1 MPERPENIRQGC
13 LKSRLSVAA
22 LALWMLLAGSGLAVG
37 QPVPSTGGPP
47 PSDPRPVP
55 DGPGKA
61 RRVLLLFGAPR
72 LTPAIEAVDT
82 AIRSTIESRSP
93 VPVTFYT
100 EYLDFTLFG
109 GDEPQPELRALL
121 QRKYA
126 TRPIDLI
133 VAIASRPLRVA
144 LRNRKDLFSNAPVV
158 FVSVD
163 PKAAADLRL
172 DADVTGTWLHI
183 GWTETLDLARR
194 LQPDIRRAVV
204 IGGVTPA
211 DRVWLDQAR
220 QQLAMRSGSVE
231 VEYLA
236 GLGLEDV
243 LKAVAALPTR
253 TVVLVGPFL
262 RDVTGRDFVM
272 PEAIGQIAASSSVPT
287 YGVMDSAVGAGA
299 VGGHVVSFEAH
310 GRIAA
315 DLALRVLAGERPP
328 PTEASTTVSMV
339 DARQLARW
347 HLDARRLPA
356 GTVVRFREP
365 SLWERHRWAII
376 LVLSVLAGQ
385 TLVVAALL
393 FERRRRQRAQ
403 AALEDRL
410 RFETLLTEIS
420 AGFADP
426 PGGVLREPDRTARPA
441 DSVDDLVREG
451 LRRIAQGLGAE
462 GASLWRFSTSGASL
476 TVSWSQQGLSAPPA
490 EVSLDDFPFLRTRVM
505 QGETLRFLSLDE
517 LPSEASVDRQSLA
530 RYEVRSLVAVPL
542 EVADP
547 DRRTISCLT
556 LRNGRTWPDD
566 VVQRLRT
573 VGEVF
578 AGALARAQAEA
589 ALSES
594 EARFRSMADNA
605 PVLIWMSGLD
615 KGCTFFNKGWL
626 DFTGRP
632 MAKELGSGWVEGVH
646 PDDVDRCLDTYVSA
660 FDLRQPFSME
670 YRLRRHD
677 GQYRTIVD
685 RGVPRFAPDGTL
697 VGYIGCADDITER
710 KRGEELPRQVLEAA
724 PNAMIMANQD
734 GRITLVNAAVETVF
748 GYAREEL
755 IGSAIEILVPER
767 VRSHH
772 PGDRTHYF
780 ADPRVRM
787 MGAGRELYGRRKD
800 GSAVPVEIGLTP
812 IQTPEGLFVLASVI
826 DITARKA
833 AELDAER
840 HRAELAHVERI
851 STMGQLATSLA
862 HELNQPLTA
871 ILANAQTAQ
880 EWLSR
885 ASPDL
890 AEIRETVDDI
900 ITEDIRASEVI
911 RRMRGLIRKGELRS
925 DAVDVNELARDVTRL
940 AANDALLRGASIE
953 CDLSPALP
961 TVRGDVVQFQQVL
974 LNLLVNGLH
983 AVAEQPSPR
992 RRVIVRTAS
1001 RDGGVEVSV
1010 QDTGKGIAESD
1021 LQQVFAPF
1029 YSTKGEGLG
1038 VGLSISRS
1046 IVETYG
1052 GRIWA
1057 ENNPDGGAIF
1067 RVRLPAGSTAA
1078 EPPDH
1083 SADLPG

>member
-1 MPERPENIRQGC
+1 
-13 LKSRLSVAA
+13 
-22 LALWMLLAGSGLAVG
+22 ML
-37 QPVPSTGGPP
+37 
-47 PSDPRPVP
+47 
-55 DGPGKA
+55 
-61 RRVLLLFGAPR
+61 
-72 LTPAIEAVDT
+72 E
-82 AIRSTIESRSP
+82 
-93 VPVTFYT
+93 
-100 EYLDFTLFG
+100 
-109 GDEPQPELRALL
+109 
-121 QRKYA
+121 RKYA

-133 VAIASRPLRVA
+133 VALASRPLRVA

-172 DADVTGTWLHI
+172 DADVTGTWLRI

-220 QQLAMRSGSVE
+220 QQLAVRSGSVE
-231 VEYLA
+231 VEYVT
-236 GLGLEDV
+236 GPSLEDV
-243 LKAVAALPTR
+243 LKTVAVLPTR

-310 GRIAA
+310 GRTAA

-339 DARQLARW
+339 DARQFARW

-376 LVLSVLAGQ
+376 LILSVLAGQ
-385 TLVVAALL
+385 TLVAALL

-410 RFETLLTEIS
+410 RLEMLLTEIS

-426 PGGVLREPDRTARPA
+426 PGGVLRDPDRTSRPA

-517 LPSEASVDRQSLA
+517 LPSEASVDRESFT

-542 EVADP
+542 EVTDP

-556 LRNGRTWPDD
+556 LRNVRTWPDD

-573 VGEVF
+573 VGKVF

-632 MAKELGSGWVEGVH
+632 MAKELGSGWVDGVH
-646 PDDVDRCLDTYVSA
+646 PDDVDRCLETYVSA
-660 FDLRQPFSME
+660 FDLRHPFSME

-710 KRGEELPRQVLEAA
+710 KRGEELPGQVLEAA

-734 GRITLVNAAVETVF
+734 GRITLMNAAVETVF

-755 IGSAIEILVPER
+755 IGSAIEILVPS
-767 VRSHH
+767 VC
-772 PGDRTHYF
+772 
-780 ADPRVRM
+780 
-787 MGAGRELYGRRKD
+787 
-800 GSAVPVEIGLTP
+800 GLTTRAIAPTTSP
-812 IQTPEGLFVLASVI
+812 IPVCG
-826 DITARKA
+826 
-833 AELDAER
+833 
-840 HRAELAHVERI
+840 
-851 STMGQLATSLA
+851 
-862 HELNQPLTA
+862 
-871 ILANAQTAQ
+871 
-880 EWLSR
+880 
-885 ASPDL
+885 
-890 AEIRETVDDI
+890 
-900 ITEDIRASEVI
+900 
-911 RRMRGLIRKGELRS
+911 
-925 DAVDVNELARDVTRL
+925 
-940 AANDALLRGASIE
+940 
-953 CDLSPALP
+953 
-961 TVRGDVVQFQQVL
+961 
-974 LNLLVNGLH
+974 
-983 AVAEQPSPR
+983 
-992 RRVIVRTAS
+992 
-1001 RDGGVEVSV
+1001 
-1010 QDTGKGIAESD
+1010 
-1021 LQQVFAPF
+1021 
-1029 YSTKGEGLG
+1029 
-1038 VGLSISRS
+1038 
-1046 IVETYG
+1046 
-1052 GRIWA
+1052 
-1057 ENNPDGGAIF
+1057 
-1067 RVRLPAGSTAA
+1067 
-1078 EPPDH
+1078 
-1083 SADLPG
+1083 